1 MPSKA
6 ITHLFH
12 ASLPLQI
19 IRMRNAHWVL
29 PFLYDSFKS
38 ENTFT
43 RSEPELIH
51 LLTLELE
58 AQADSAEDQAE
69 AKIEWGE
76 AEESRARKYLL
87 NWVQKRLLQDYS
99 DPEGNVHYQLSAHT
113 EKVFQWLQTLEQ
125 RQFVG
130 TESRFKNLFQTL
142 KELVEK
148 TGDDAATRLE
158 ELRNKKAEIE
168 AEIKRLE
175 YGQRPE
181 VFSHTQ
187 VVERLQW
194 FTRQAYEL
202 LGDFRE
208 VEDNFR
214 QIHRAIVEH
223 HARADA
229 SKGTIVG
236 QAFAAYDALRQ
247 SDQGR
252 SFYAFYDFLIS
263 RQGQQEWR
271 ELTERLLHTIQ
282 TQEIP
287 DDTQLLQ
294 NIKSMLLRQGRA
306 VYEAN
311 DKMAEK
317 LSRIITEKEL
327 AKQRRLRQELGAIK
341 EIVLALKEQPDVP
354 IGVELEETVEVK
366 LAMERK
372 LNLQPK
378 VPVAALLQPQ
388 AATVTIEDPQ
398 RFAQLLQSKA
408 IDRKKLWEGVEAVL
422 TRRQT
427 ATLAEIIEI
436 KGLQQGLAEV
446 VTYFDFLRDKAG
458 RVQTVTGALER
469 IPLNKAQ
476 TSFVEVPYLLFS
488 QKA

>member
-1 MPSKA
+1 MLSGG

-19 IRMRNAHWVL
+19 IRMRNANWVL
-29 PFLYDSFKS
+29 PFLYNSFKS

-43 RSEPELIH
+43 RTEPELIH
-51 LLTLELE
+51 LLALELE
-58 AQADSAEDQAE
+58 AQTDTVEDQAE

-76 AEESRARKYLL
+76 GDESRARKYLL
-87 NWVQKRLLQDYS
+87 NWVQKRLLQDCP
-99 DPEGNVHYQLSAHT
+99 DPEGNTHYQLSAHT

-130 TESRFKNLFQTL
+130 TESRFKTLFRTL

-158 ELRNKKAEIE
+158 ELKNKKAEIE
-168 AEIKRLE
+168 AEIKSLE
-175 YGQRPE
+175 YGHRLE
-181 VFSHTQ
+181 VFSQTQ

-194 FTRQAYEL
+194 FTQQAHEL

-208 VEDNFR
+208 VGDNFR
-214 QIHRAIVEH
+214 QIHRGIVEH

-271 ELTERLLHTIQ
+271 ELTERLLLTIQ
-282 TQEIP
+282 ALEIP
-287 DDTQLLQ
+287 ADTLLLQ
-294 NIKSMLLRQGRA
+294 NIKSMLLRQGRV

-327 AKQRRLRQELGAIK
+327 AKQRRLRQELGTIK
-341 EIVLALKEQPDVP
+341 EIVLALKEQPEVP
-354 IGVELEETVEVK
+354 VGFELEE
-366 LAMERK
+366 
-372 LNLQPK
+372 
-378 VPVAALLQPQ
+378 PV
-388 AATVTIEDPQ
+388 
-398 RFAQLLQSKA
+398 
-408 IDRKKLWEGVEAVL
+408 
-422 TRRQT
+422 
-427 ATLAEIIEI
+427 EI
-436 KGLQQGLAEV
+436 KLV
-446 VTYFDFLRDKAG
+446 
-458 RVQTVTGALER
+458 
-469 IPLNKAQ
+469 
-476 TSFVEVPYLLFS
+476 
-488 QKA
+488 

>member
-1 MPSKA
+1 MLSQG
-6 ITHLFH
+6 IDHLFH

-19 IRMRNAHWVL
+19 IRIRNAHWVL
-29 PFLYDSFKS
+29 PFLYSSFKS
-38 ENTFT
+38 ENTPT

-51 LLTLELE
+51 LLAMELE
-58 AQADSAEDQAE
+58 AQTDSAEDQAE

-76 AEESRARKYLL
+76 GDESRARKYLL
-87 NWVQKRLLQDYS
+87 NWVQKRLLQDHP
-99 DPEGNVHYQLSAHT
+99 DPEGNTHYQLSAHS

-125 RQFVG
+125 RQHVG
-130 TESRFKNLFQTL
+130 TESRFKILFQTL

-148 TGDDAATRLE
+148 TGDDATTRLE
-158 ELRNKKAEIE
+158 ELKNKKAEIE

-214 QIHRAIVEH
+214 QIHRGIVER

-229 SKGTIVG
+229 SKGTIVS

-271 ELTERLLHTIQ
+271 ELTERLLQTIQ

-287 DDTQLLQ
+287 ADTLLLQ
-294 NIKSMLLRQGRA
+294 NIKSMLLRQGRV

-341 EIVLALKEQPDVP
+341 EIVLALKDQPDLPV
-354 IGVELEETVEVK
+354 GFELEEPVEIK
-366 LAMERK
+366 LAIERK

-378 VPVAALLQPQ
+378 VSVGSLPQPHAAM
-388 AATVTIEDPQ
+388 AVVEDPQ

-408 IDRKKLWEGVEAVL
+408 IDRKKLWEGIEAVL
-422 TRRQT
+422 ARRET
-427 ATLAEIIEI
+427 ATLAEVIEVN
-436 KGLQQGLAEV
+436 GLQQGLAEV

-458 RVQTVTGALER
+458 RVQTIAGAVER
-469 IPLNKAQ
+469 IPLNEAQ